1 MGFGGIPVGRHVAV
15 TGRIGGSARAIAIAG
30 LCAVAVGCGGRQ
42 AAGPQAP
49 PPTLV
54 RTAEVRQVAVED
66 SSDYVATIQS
76 LSSTLIKPEV
86 TGELR
91 AILVSPGDRVQPKT
105 MLFQIDPARQQA
117 TLSSQDAARAAQV
130 ASTTFAKQQ
139 LDRARALL
147 QAGAGT
153 QQDLDQAQAN
163 YDAAVSQLNSLDA
176 RVQQE
181 RVTLGY
187 YGVRAPSAGR
197 VGDIPVRVG
206 MHVTSDTVLTTID
219 RNEDLDIDVSVP
231 LQHAADLKVGLP
243 VEVLGPDGAILA
255 RTALYFVSLQVDDQT
270 QSVLVKAK
278 VPAMTGLRSSQFVRA
293 RIIWRTRPGLTVPVL
308 AVVRINGQPFVFV
321 AEPKGGSLT
330 VRQQRIDVGEIIG
343 DSFEVLGGLSAG
355 QQIVVS
361 GAQKLG
367 SGMRIRTS

>member
-1 MGFGGIPVGRHVAV
+1 V
-15 TGRIGGSARAIAIAG
+15 TNRIGGSARVVSVVG
-30 LCAVAVGCGGRQ
+30 LCAAAVVGCGGRP

-54 RTAEVRQVAVED
+54 QTAEVRQALVEER
-66 SSDYVATIQS
+66 SEYVATIQS

-91 AILVSPGDRVQPKT
+91 AILVNPGDRVQPGT

-117 TLSSQDAARAAQV
+117 TVSSQDEARAAQV

-139 LDRARALL
+139 LERARALL

-153 QQDLDQAQAN
+153 QQDFDQAQAN
-163 YDAAVSQLNSLDA
+163 YDAAVSQLKSLDA

-231 LQHAADLKVGLP
+231 LQHATDLKVGLP
-243 VEVLGPDGAILA
+243 LDVLGADGAVMA
-255 RTALYFVSLQVDDQT
+255 RTSIYFVSLQVDDQT
-270 QSVLVKAK
+270 QSVLVKGK
-278 VPAMTGLRSSQFVRA
+278 VPAATGLRALQHVRA

-321 AEPKGGSLT
+321 AEPKGGSLI
-330 VRQQRIDVGEIIG
+330 VRQQRIEVGDIIG
-343 DSFEVLGGLSAG
+343 DAFEVLGGLTAG

-367 SGMRIRTS
+367 NGMRIRTS